1 MHTACTTHTFVHYT
15 TPRTFPTA
23 LEALLERKQTE
34 LAAKDSQIV
43 QLQQSKADM
52 KREHKNK
59 LDELSIRLQQE
70 VYIAKLADR
79 RGASRGK

>member
-1 MHTACTTHTFVHYT
+1 MRYT
-15 TPRTFPTA
+15 TPHAFPTA
-23 LEALLERKQTE
+23 LEALLERKQAE

>member
-1 MHTACTTHTFVHYT
+1 MHYT
-15 TPRTFPTA
+15 TPHAFPTA
-23 LEALLERKQTE
+23 LEALLERKQAE